1 MAWNTGGRR
10 HWLPTVTGV
19 IVDLNKLTPGEKVV
33 VIAGALLV
41 IDLLFL
47 PWHDFGNQF
56 IRITRT
62 GTQTPNSF
70 WGVMALVVT
79 AAMVALVVVSRFTTA
94 KTPQLPVP
102 TGQAMFVAGIV
113 VAALLFLKI
122 AVETS
127 SLGIGAWLGLLL
139 GGAVAYG
146 GSLMRKESEG
156 IPPPRG
162 PAGL

>member
-33 VIAGALLV
+33 VIAGVLLLV
-41 IDLLFL
+41 DLLFL
-47 PWHDFGNQF
+47 PWHDF
-56 IRITRT
+56 IALSRT
-62 GTQTPNSF
+62 GIQTPNSF
-70 WGVMALVVT
+70 WGVMAFVVT

-94 KTPQLPVP
+94 KVPQLPVP
-102 TGQAMFVAGIV
+102 TGQAMFVGGIAV
-113 VAALLFLKI
+113 GALLFLKI
-122 AVETS
+122 AVQTS
-127 SLGIGAWLGLLL
+127 DLAIGAWLGLLL

-146 GSLMRKESEG
+146 GSLVRKESEG